1 MTRLIDSRGL
11 ARLIAFAVFLLATP
25 ALPAF
30 SAAIGLVIAIGG
42 SPEATGPGGN
52 RGLQPGSEVYEGDKI
67 TTGYGNA
74 QIIFVDET
82 KLVVGPNSTLVIDRF
97 LLRGDK
103 RASLVSIDAL
113 RGTFRFISGKSDKDA
128 YKIET
133 TNATIG
139 IRGTAFD
146 FSSKMTTV
154 VAMFRGHTVLSTGG
168 DAVELGPHCDVGRAA
183 FGRADPYD
191 GRAAG
196 VLIKNN
202 LPYVVDQSSLNPSF
216 RLDTSDCGPKV
227 GLLEDGRRHN
237 NFSPGPPGRSGS
249 GGGLGEGGGCEG
261 EGCGGGI
268 FGSGGIFNGGGEGG
282 GGGGSGGDGP
292 PAGGDIPGGNQD
304 TGGSGD
310 PGSPGSPGLPGG
322 GNAPGGTGP
331 GPGPDGGPGSGSEEG
346 GGGTI
351 GRGSLVN

>member
-1 MTRLIDSRGL
+1 MTRLCDSRSL
-11 ARLIAFAVFLLATP
+11 ARLIAFAVFLFAAP

-30 SAAIGLVIAIGG
+30 SAAIGLVVAIGG

-52 RGLQPGSEVYEGDKI
+52 RGLQPGSEVYEGDQI

-103 RASLVSIDAL
+103 RATQVSIDAL

-128 YKIET
+128 YEIET
-133 TNATIG
+133 GNATIG

-154 VAMFRGHTVLSTGG
+154 VAMFAGHTVLSTGG

-183 FGRADPYD
+183 FGSADPYD
-191 GRAAG
+191 GRSAG

-202 LPYVVDQSSLNPSF
+202 LPYVTDQSSLDPAF

-237 NFSPGPPGRSGS
+237 DRDLGSSGRPRSSGTDGGGYPGSGSGTGSGS
-249 GGGLGEGGGCEG
+249 GGLFGGFSADVDSGSSTGGDQPGLGR
-261 EGCGGGI
+261 
-268 FGSGGIFNGGGEGG
+268 GSPLGNG
-282 GGGGSGGDGP
+282 
-292 PAGGDIPGGNQD
+292 
-304 TGGSGD
+304 TGGTDSG
-310 PGSPGSPGLPGG
+310 S
-322 GNAPGGTGP
+322 
-331 GPGPDGGPGSGSEEG
+331 GPDGGTGLGGQTGNGTGIGGLG
-346 GGGTI
+346 GGSQI
-351 GRGSLVN
+351 D